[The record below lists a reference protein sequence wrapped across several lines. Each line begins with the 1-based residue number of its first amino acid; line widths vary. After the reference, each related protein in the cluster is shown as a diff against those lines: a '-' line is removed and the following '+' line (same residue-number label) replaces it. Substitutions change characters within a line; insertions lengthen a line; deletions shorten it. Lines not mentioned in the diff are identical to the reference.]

1 MDSRCIVGS
10 HNRWEFTLVCEHH
23 RKYICTSLTA
33 GCGRPMPAGKDAQ
46 GDCKIIYWLWTFHN
60 VIMNKNEVE
69 IKATKQYNIFI
80 LGCIKTTLVLVSR
93 IETVVV
99 TLIFCVKIQ
108 ETYYLLH
115 AVCGWFA
122 SQHWKNTG
130 ELAPILLSP
139 WSALDCKMEQS
150 PPWSIRPANCTTCMG
165 MEPPFNHCSYEIITS
180 NTNEIWGASVVENI
194 AFTCHYKT
202 KKIWQ
207 HIIVY
212 LSYGH
217 MVFYRD
223 I

>member
-108 ETYYLLH
+108 ETYYLLRGCMWLIRLT
-115 AVCGWFA
+115 ALKKYWRTRPDFA
-122 SQHWKNTG
+122 FALISTG
-130 ELAPILLSP
+130 L
-139 WSALDCKMEQS
+139 
-150 PPWSIRPANCTTCMG
+150 
-165 MEPPFNHCSYEIITS
+165 
-180 NTNEIWGASVVENI
+180 
-194 AFTCHYKT
+194 
-202 KKIWQ
+202 
-207 HIIVY
+207 
-212 LSYGH
+212 
-217 MVFYRD
+217 
-223 I
+223 